1 MSSLFKDYSYKINEV
16 SFLYSYLE
24 LTQRRFCMNGFCN
37 YRIFGMQFLLWNQL
51 IQNYLI
57 ISLIQ
62 HIGSCKIQMKW
73 ETK

>member
-51 IQNYLI
+51 FQNYLI

-62 HIGSCKIQMKW
+62 HIGSCKIQMK
-73 ETK
+73 